1 METDSE
7 IFAKARFNDAAAF
20 EELIE
25 PLQKPVY
32 VYLLR
37 MGINPE
43 DCKDICA
50 DVFIKVFLNI
60 SKCKSADG
68 FAPWV
73 FAIARNESMDFFRK
87 NKLKT
92 RALSRDEI
100 DFSPGPEE
108 AYIGKERAAEL
119 INAVNALA
127 PRLRV
132 FIVLRDIEGFS
143 YEKIAE
149 ITQLNL
155 GTVKSRISRARAA
168 LAAKLKNKVTYREL

>member
-1 METDSE
+1 METVSE
-7 IFAKARFNDAAAF
+7 IFGKALQKDENAF
-20 EELIE
+20 EELIK

-32 VYLLR
+32 IFLLR
-37 MGINPE
+37 MGINAE

-50 DVFIKVFLNI
+50 NVFIKVFLNI
-60 SKCKSADG
+60 GKCRDARG

-73 FAIARNESMDFFRK
+73 FAIARNESADFFRK

-92 RALSRDEI
+92 RALTREDI

-108 AYIGKERAAEL
+108 EYIEKERAAQL
-119 INAVNALA
+119 INAVNALK
-127 PRLRV
+127 PRLRA

-143 YEKIAE
+143 YENIAE
-149 ITQLNL
+149 ITGVSI

-168 LAAKLKNKVTYREL
+168 LAANLSLIEKVT